1 MTWPLGLKRTMN
13 KRLTAE
19 KFRKNTII
27 QYVAKSYLLLQQ
39 KNLSR
44 EMEKRKNGNTTSQ
57 IKKERL
63 MFTSQSDAILYSHV
77 SRQRK
82 HQKKKKRK

>member
-1 MTWPLGLKRTMN
+1 MTRPLGLKRTTN

-19 KFRKNTII
+19 KFRKYTII
-27 QYVAKSYLLLQQ
+27 QYVAKSYLLLQL

-44 EMEKRKNGNTTSQ
+44 EMKKRKNGNTNSQ